1 MDFRQLQSLL
11 AVADHQ
17 SFSAAARSL
26 HTVQSNVST
35 HVARL
40 ERELGSKLIER
51 SRGVLTFEGEI
62 VATRARRIFAE
73 LRAIEDDLNSVRDEV
88 TGSVRL
94 GVIGTTARWLVPP
107 LLVAMSKAHPMVSTK
122 VIEATT
128 TSLIPMTV
136 NDQIDLAI
144 VNLPVEDPDIETTVL
159 FAEDHILVAPLHHPL
174 AAYDRVTL
182 SELARHKVLMPPL
195 GTAFR
200 DSIEADAAAE
210 GVELKV
216 LAEIDGLRLLTSLA
230 FQGFGPAIVP
240 SGATPQWLSGDWRRV
255 AVDGLSSRMVG
266 LAHPRRTIPSA
277 PTQAV
282 IEVIRDV
289 ISQACDDSVDIQPDL
304 SVHSSTS
311 R

>member
-1 MDFRQLQSLL
+1 
-11 AVADHQ
+11 
-17 SFSAAARSL
+17 
-26 HTVQSNVST
+26 
-35 HVARL
+35 VARL
-40 ERELGSKLIER
+40 EREVGSKLIDR
-51 SRGVLTFEGEI
+51 GRGVLTFEGEI

-73 LRAIEDDLNSVRDEV
+73 LRSIEDDLNSVRDEV

-107 LLVAMSKAHPMVSTK
+107 LLVAMSEVHPMVKTK

-136 NDQIDLAI
+136 DDQLDLAI
-144 VNLPVEDPDIETTVL
+144 VNLPVEDPDIETEVL

-174 AAYDRVTL
+174 ASFDTVTL
-182 SELARHKVLMPPL
+182 PELVRHKVLVPPL

-210 GVELKV
+210 GVELNV

-255 AVDGLSSRMVG
+255 AVDGLSSRLVG
-266 LAHPRRTIPSA
+266 LAYPRRTIPSA

-282 IEVIRDV
+282 IEVVKDV
-289 ISQACDDSVDIQPDL
+289 ISHASDNSVDIQPDP
-304 SVHSSTS
+304 SIHPAAAK
-311 R
+311 

>member
-1 MDFRQLQSLL
+1 M
-11 AVADHQ
+11 
-17 SFSAAARSL
+17 
-26 HTVQSNVST
+26 QSNVST

-107 LLVAMSKAHPMVSTK
+107 LLVAMAKAHPMVNTK

-136 NDQIDLAI
+136 SDQIDLAV
-144 VNLPVEDPDIETTVL
+144 VNLPVEDPDIETHVL
-159 FAEDHILVAPLHHPL
+159 FAEDHILVAPLGHPL
-174 AAYDRVTL
+174 AAFERVTL
-182 SELARHKVLMPPL
+182 SELANHKVLMPPL

-255 AVDGLSSRMVG
+255 AVDGLSSRVVG
-266 LAHPRRTIPSA
+266 LAYPRRTIPSA

-289 ISQACDDSVDIQPDL
+289 ISHASDDSVDIQPDL
-304 SVHSSTS
+304 SVYSAAAG
-311 R
+311 